1 MSAKILALRQTPDGW
16 LSRGNQWPEQFNDGS
31 LIASRFGMSTA
42 SGGID
47 LGSYLTYLAR
57 RQEVVA
63 SNIANADTPGY
74 KTKDV
79 EMPGDFS
86 AVFAQF
92 TPLVTE
98 AAGLTTHNDG
108 NNVSIDRES
117 RLLAENDIRF
127 NLATQ
132 LLKGNIK
139 SIRSAIEEG
148 RSS

>member
-1 MSAKILALRQTPDGW
+1 MSPANGL
-16 LSRGNQWPEQFNDGS
+16 
-31 LIASRFGMSTA
+31 
-42 SGGID
+42 D
-47 LGSYLTYLAR
+47 LGAYLTYLTR

-74 KTKDV
+74 RTKDV

-86 AVFAQF
+86 SVFAQF

-132 LLKGNIK
+132 LLKSK
-139 SIRSAIEEG
+139 MKRLRSAIEEG

>member
-1 MSAKILALRQTPDGW
+1 M
-16 LSRGNQWPEQFNDGS
+16 
-31 LIASRFGMSTA
+31 A
-42 SGGID
+42 SGNID
-47 LGSYLTYLAR
+47 LGGYLTYLAR

-74 KTKDV
+74 KTRDI
-79 EMPGDFS
+79 EMPGDFTS
-86 AVFAQF
+86 VFAQF
-92 TPLVTE
+92 TPMATE
-98 AAGLTTHNDG
+98 TAGLATHNDG

-132 LLKGNIK
+132 LLRSKIK
-139 SIRSAIEEG
+139 MLRSAIDEG

>member
-1 MSAKILALRQTPDGW
+1 MSPAI
-16 LSRGNQWPEQFNDGS
+16 
-31 LIASRFGMSTA
+31 
-42 SGGID
+42 GGLD
-47 LGSYLTYLAR
+47 LGAYLTYLAR

-74 KTKDV
+74 KTRDV

-86 AVFAQF
+86 SVFAQL
-92 TPLVTE
+92 TPVATE
-98 AAGLTTHNDG
+98 TGGLATRNDG

-127 NLATQ
+127 NLTTQ
-132 LLKGNIK
+132 LVRSRFKEL
-139 SIRSAIEEG
+139 RSAIEEG

>member
-1 MSAKILALRQTPDGW
+1 MSPANSDL
-16 LSRGNQWPEQFNDGS
+16 
-31 LIASRFGMSTA
+31 
-42 SGGID
+42 D
-47 LGSYLTYLAR
+47 LGRYLTYLTR

-79 EMPGDFS
+79 EMPGDFTS
-86 AVFAQF
+86 EFAQF
-92 TPLVTE
+92 TPIAAE
-98 AAGLTTHNDG
+98 AQGLTTRNDG

-132 LLKGNIK
+132 LLRGKIKG
-139 SIRSAIEEG
+139 IRSAIEEG
-148 RSS
+148 RAS

>member
-1 MSAKILALRQTPDGW
+1 MSI
-16 LSRGNQWPEQFNDGS
+16 
-31 LIASRFGMSTA
+31 A

-47 LGSYLTYLAR
+47 LGAYLTYLAR

-74 KTKDV
+74 KTRDI
-79 EMPGDFS
+79 EMPGNFTS
-86 AVFAQF
+86 VFAQF
-92 TPLVTE
+92 TPMATE

-132 LLKGNIK
+132 LLKSKIK
-139 SIRSAIEEG
+139 MLRSAIDEG